1 MPPVWAKGRL
11 QLCQRIDP
19 CVLTKDLRGKRCQVG
34 TTLLQDSRK
43 IQLRRVNRLCI
54 VIAKP
59 LYVNV
64 IRYLREHLLFIW
76 FHLFIQTLKP
86 IRVYIL
92 HAKTPNKT
100 QTTCVQS
107 SKFSFRVKRIDYK
120 RTRKRRHSPISNNTH
135 TYLHIHTH
143 TLKHTYT
150 HTYTYT
156 HTRARPRAR
165 IYTYRYICAQP
176 TEADHSV

>member
-1 MPPVWAKGRL
+1 MCW
-11 QLCQRIDP
+11 RIDP

-34 TTLLQDSRK
+34 TTLLQDSHK

-54 VIAKP
+54 VIAKR

-100 QTTCVQS
+100 CVQS

-135 TYLHIHTH
+135 THLHIHTH
-143 TLKHTYT
+143 TLKHT
-150 HTYTYT
+150 
-156 HTRARPRAR
+156 HTRARSRPYVH
-165 IYTYRYICAQP
+165 IYLRTTDRGRSSRLIVASAGNHGY
-176 TEADHSV
+176 HG